1 MHSVKKLI
9 SFLLS
14 AILLAVFAL
23 SVFAGS
29 GQSPLN
35 YTRPG
40 SLMSL
45 DQKDCTVK
53 KARQNITGKIKKRD
67 GAQKVTYEVYAAAD
81 IGGLTDSG
89 EAELKDGAFI
99 VNDLK
104 LKPDNNRVAVTVHTV
119 GGKTET
125 QTINI
130 HYNAGSIKDV
140 PMKDVAKISG
150 SEMKYVTNNL
160 LVFFDE
166 GTDDARRQA
175 IIDTVGGKCVGSAN
189 GINMWQVEI
198 KANTYE
204 GLKKIAKSLKAM
216 DGVINAHC
224 NMVAASPMIV
234 PNDPW
239 YDNKSPPWN
248 ELNPYGG
255 NWSVEAIQALSAWD
269 YQYFFKN
276 IKVGIVDAGV
286 NNVHEDLTGKVYF
299 PDAQLATDNDQM
311 DNHGT
316 HVAGIIGAIPN
327 NGIGVT
333 GIVWNT
339 TMYAYNW
346 QTILGDDAHLYAGL
360 SRTVEA
366 GAKVVNFSLGLA
378 FDISGEG
385 APSVNEYVLEYA
397 EKSKNAMKPL
407 IDYGYEFIVVQSA
420 GNGQYNSQLGGYASQ
435 DAIYNGYF
443 CSVTYT
449 NLTGISTEMKQ
460 KINERIIIVGSAQRN
475 NKLDYLQAETSNAG
489 SQVDICAPGVNIFSC
504 YASIDEVNRPDLGY
518 YGFMSGTSMAAPVV
532 AGVAALTW
540 SVNPALTGAQVRNIV
555 LTNTNTAYP
564 VKDNPS
570 SYHPL
575 VNNYQMV
582 NAFLAVKAAIATV
595 PVDYSAVHAAVAA
608 ANALNADLYTP
619 ASWSALTSAV
629 SAVDYNLES
638 LYQVQINTYAENIN
652 TAVANLVFKTVDY
665 TVEYRLNSETGD
677 KVAADKAGTGQVTK
691 TVTEAAPVIGGYAP
705 MTATKQ
711 LTLELTGNKIIFIYI
726 TQPAYGAVLSTY
738 KNVDGQLIPVTA
750 AAAGDTITVT
760 VTPATNFY
768 CAGSKFVVMY
778 DKNFYTLLGTNNSAF
793 TANTANNYYINTVT
807 SFSGT
812 VSHPPASWPSTFT
825 GGENALYNY
834 ITTAYYAGAESA
846 NGGFPNI
853 MNDGQWLFS
862 FRLKVNTGAAGTGRI
877 FMDHRWTKTD
887 TNSTGIQYFNVCAN
901 ETVPNTA
908 GNAAMNLLPD
918 LTLADRGITLVT
930 PVTVSFSLN
939 GGSGTLPEPQV
950 GIPGMPFVLPAQGDF
965 TREHYTFAGWALTPD
980 AAEPLA
986 SFSYPESDCV
996 LYAVWQSVPAVL
1008 NCGAEPAAY
1017 DENGFIVGI
1026 APGTAKSAFTVNGD
1040 YRLEFSTAGT
1050 TVGTGTVITIVSN
1063 VTSEPVSMFTVV
1075 IFGDVNGDGLI
1086 DSLDAGLTVDHENY
1100 LVPWSDPSELCFRT
1114 AADAN
1119 GDGSRDSIDAGLM
1132 VDTENYIA
1140 SINQNRGVSPG

>member
-1 MHSVKKLI
+1 MYSVKKLI
-9 SFLLS
+9 SILLS
-14 AILLAVFAL
+14 VILFAVFAL

-29 GQSPLN
+29 GQSPFN

-53 KARQNITGKIKKRD
+53 KAKQNITGKIKSKD

-89 EAELKDGAFI
+89 EAELKDGTFS

-104 LKPDNNRVAVTVHTV
+104 LKPDNNRIAVTVQSP

-175 IIDTVGGKCVGSAN
+175 IIDTVGGKCTGFVD
-189 GINMWQVEI
+189 GINMWQVEV
-198 KANTYE
+198 KRGTYE
-204 GLKKIAKSLKAM
+204 QLRKAAEKLKMI
-216 DGVINAHC
+216 DGVFDAQL
-224 NMVAASPMIV
+224 NMAQAAKTMITV

-239 YDNKSPPWN
+239 YNNQSPPWT

-255 NWSVEAIQALSAWD
+255 NWSIEVIQALSAWD
-269 YQYFFKN
+269 YQYFYKN

-286 NNVHEDLTGKVYF
+286 QNDHVDLAGKVFF
-299 PDAQLATDNDQM
+299 PDAQSQTDNDPT
-311 DNHGT
+311 DDHGT
-316 HVAGIIGAIPN
+316 HVAGIMGAIPN
-327 NGIGVT
+327 NGKGVT
-333 GIVWNT
+333 GILWDTV
-339 TMYAYNW
+339 MYAYNW
-346 QTILGDDAHLYAGL
+346 DTLAGTDAHLMLGL
-360 SRTVEA
+360 TKTVQA

-378 FDISGEG
+378 DDISYLGPPETNQK
-385 APSVNEYVLEYA
+385 VKDYA
-397 EKSKNAMKPL
+397 ALSKDYMYPL
-407 IDYGYEFIVVQSA
+407 LQAGYEFIVVQSA
-420 GNGQYNSQLGGYASQ
+420 GNGQGGYSQ

-449 NLTGISTEMKQ
+449 NLTGISTEMVQ
-460 KINERIIIVGSAQRN
+460 KINERIIVVGSAYRYSQGVYR
-475 NKLDYLQAETSNAG
+475 QATTSNAG
-489 SQVDICAPGVNIFSC
+489 SQVDICAPGVDVYSC
-504 YASIDEVNRPDLGY
+504 YAGNSY
-518 YGFMSGTSMAAPVV
+518 WYMSGTSMAAPVV
-532 AGVAALTW
+532 TGVAALAW

-555 LTNTNTAYP
+555 LNNTAY
-564 VKDNPS
+564 VVLDS
-570 SYHPL
+570 LDTVYHPL
-575 VNNYQMV
+575 NNTYNMV
-582 NAFLAVKAAIATV
+582 NAKLAAEAAISTI
-595 PVDYSAVHAAVAA
+595 PPDYSSVHTAVAA

-726 TQPAYGAVLSTY
+726 TQPVYGAVLNTY

-768 CAGSKFVVMY
+768 CAGSRFVVMY
-778 DKNFYTLLGTNNSAF
+778 DKNFYTLLGNNSSAF
-793 TANTANNYYINTVT
+793 TANTANNYYMNTVT
-807 SFSGT
+807 SFNGT
-812 VSHPPASWPSTFT
+812 VSHPPESWPSTFT

-1086 DSLDAGLTVDHENY
+1086 DSLDAGLAVDHENY

-1140 SINQNRGVSPG
+1140 SINQNRGISPG